1 MRQSDHLPKA
11 TVRSDDRRTRRPED
25 NTKHRGP
32 AAPPGTLC
40 VGKRAPPLPGMMY
53 RQKARYLLLAAL
65 SLCLSLQMSPALRA
79 QDLVWAKRAGG
90 TSSDSG
96 AGIAL
101 DGAGNSYVTG
111 AFIGSATFGPGET
124 NETTLTSAGD
134 DDIFVAKYDA
144 SGDLVWAKRAGGTG
158 FDAGIGIAVDGSGN
172 SYVTGFFQGSAT
184 FGPGETNETTLTSAG
199 FIDIFVAKY
208 DASGDLVWAKQA
220 AGSRGATTDF
230 GQGIAV
236 DGAGNSYITGRFQGS
251 AAFGAGETNET
262 TLTSAGIS
270 DIFVAKYDASGDLV
284 WAKRAGGTS
293 RDSGEGIAVDGSGHS
308 YVTGYFEDSATFGP
322 GETNET
328 TLTGAGDRDIFVA
341 KYDASGDLV
350 WANRAGGT
358 SFDGGGQGI
367 AVDGAGNSY
376 ITGRFQGSAAFSA
389 GETNETTLTSAGISD
404 IFVAKYDASGD
415 LLWANRA
422 GGTSTDF
429 GSGIAADGAG
439 NSYVTGGFADSAT
452 FGPGETNET
461 TLTGAGGNDIFVAKY
476 DASGALVRAKRAG
489 GTSSDG
495 GQGIAVDDSG
505 KPGIHLTQVTP
516 TSCSWAHS
524 VLASQS
530 ATIERYGVGSTA
542 MACCTRR

>member
-199 FIDIFVAKY
+199 
-208 DASGDLVWAKQA
+208 
-220 AGSRGATTDF
+220 
-230 GQGIAV
+230 
-236 DGAGNSYITGRFQGS
+236 
-251 AAFGAGETNET
+251 
-262 TLTSAGIS
+262 IS

-328 TLTGAGDRDIFVA
+328 TLAGAGDRDIFVA

-350 WANRAGGT
+350 WAKRAGGT

-505 KPGIHLTQVTP
+505 KLGIHLTQVTP
-516 TSCSWAHS
+516 RCSVGPGGGLPARPTRIRVSLCERGGLPRLSVRLALARGFPLSKVWA
-524 VLASQS
+524 
-530 ATIERYGVGSTA
+530 
-542 MACCTRR
+542 